1 MKKEEVSEPYELNLL
16 KKNINLKKLIDLLD
30 NESDDILYSSRISI
44 LFNIYKSSTKKNAS
58 IRYKRTKEKWD
69 CYYDLFYP
77 ELSWEEDWKKKISL
91 MINGSLLPTV
101 CDNFILIENFKKFYP
116 NKKNK
121 EISLIFQNIYSKI
134 NKSYYL
140 TVYEEMRE
148 FTTYSDGPYPEY
160 YNDYYIL
167 GKFKNTKSLLIK
179 VKKIKEEKKKI
190 YSNFIFRS

>member
-1 MKKEEVSEPYELNLL
+1 MKKEEISEPFELSLL
-16 KKNINLKKLIDLLD
+16 KKNINLKKLINLLD
-30 NESDDILYSSRISI
+30 NESDEFLHSSTSTI
-44 LFNIYKSSTKKNAS
+44 LFNILKSSTKKKLEISDYNYA
-58 IRYKRTKEKWD
+58 
-69 CYYDLFYP
+69 LFYP
-77 ELSWEEDWKKKISL
+77 ELSIEENDKKKYSL
-91 MINGSLLPTV
+91 MIYGLLLPTV
-101 CDNFILIENFKKFYP
+101 SDNFILKENFKKFHP
-116 NKKNK
+116 NNKNK
-121 EISLIFQNIYSKI
+121 EICLIFQNIYSKI